1 MERDPE
7 QMEPRYLHEYADMAG
22 KRVLEIGC
30 GEGRLTWRYAAT
42 AGQVVAIDPD
52 GDRLNMA
59 VQDRP
64 PDLLSKVLL
73 VRGEAET
80 LPFAGAG
87 FERIILSWSL

>member
-7 QMEPRYLHEYADMAG
+7 QMEPRYLYDYG
-22 KRVLEIGC
+22 DLGGRRVLEIGC

-52 GDRLNMA
+52 GNRLVMA
-59 VQDRP
+59 LQ
-64 PDLLSKVLL
+64 DLLNKVLL
-73 VRGEAET
+73 VRGDAEA
-80 LPFAGAG
+80 LPFVGAS